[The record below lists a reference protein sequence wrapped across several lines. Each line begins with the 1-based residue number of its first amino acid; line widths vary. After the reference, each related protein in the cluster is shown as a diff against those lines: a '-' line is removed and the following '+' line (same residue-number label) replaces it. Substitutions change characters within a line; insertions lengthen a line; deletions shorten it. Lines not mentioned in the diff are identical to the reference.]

1 MARINVGFEYLAI
14 KRCRQRDVTRA
25 IWNRSATA
33 LIREIVIKLAPV
45 WSRVPIICIMRK
57 RIQKRDSLSI
67 ATVNRTVAAVGS
79 RVPRALIM
87 YYGDSNVSL
96 RDYTRTHETRFGH
109 PILYIVT
116 CFMELYRISLFLSL
130 YNYIYISHIF
140 QK

>member
-1 MARINVGFEYLAI
+1 M
-14 KRCRQRDVTRA
+14 
-25 IWNRSATA
+25 
-33 LIREIVIKLAPV
+33 RE
-45 WSRVPIICIMRK
+45 
-57 RIQKRDSLSI
+57 RIQKRDCLSI

-79 RVPRALIM
+79 RVSRALIM

-96 RDYTRTHETRFGH
+96 HDYTRTHEIRFGH